1 MGPMKLDLK
10 RADAKSA
17 LKSTGKN
24 LSTLIHAIL
33 ASTKPTNRTAKK
45 QPRMIYALKLDI
57 LFASTR
63 KGLSEVLTT
72 HAITATKP
80 TPYIKGCTKFRKL
93 KSCKTKLPAG
103 TP

>member
-1 MGPMKLDLK
+1 VDPMKLDLK
-10 RADAKSA
+10 REDAKSA

-45 QPRMIYALKLDI
+45 QPRIIYALKLDI
-57 LFASTR
+57 FFASTR
-63 KGLSEVLTT
+63 NGLSEVPIT

-80 TPYIKGCTKFRKL
+80 MQYISGCTKYRKL
-93 KSCKTKLPAG
+93 KSCNTKFPTG